1 MQQDG
6 WKLQVQEQ
14 NGQRWLYNLNNDPT
28 EQNNLIDNQPDRA
41 ELLMQTLYE
50 IDGQMSE
57 PLWPG
62 LTDREV
68 SIDYTLENEPEGE
81 RETIIW
87 TN

>member
-1 MQQDG
+1 
-6 WKLQVQEQ
+6 
-14 NGQRWLYNLNNDPT
+14 
-28 EQNNLIDNQPDRA
+28 
-41 ELLMQTLYE
+41 
-50 IDGQMSE
+50 MSE

-68 SIDYTLENEPEGE
+68 SIDYTLENEPDGE

>member
-1 MQQDG
+1 MI
-6 WKLQVQEQ
+6 
-14 NGQRWLYNLNNDPT
+14 RT
-28 EQNNLIDNQPDRA
+28 EQNNLIGSQPDRA
-41 ELLMQTLYE
+41 ELLMETLYE
-50 IDGQMSE
+50 IDGQMSA